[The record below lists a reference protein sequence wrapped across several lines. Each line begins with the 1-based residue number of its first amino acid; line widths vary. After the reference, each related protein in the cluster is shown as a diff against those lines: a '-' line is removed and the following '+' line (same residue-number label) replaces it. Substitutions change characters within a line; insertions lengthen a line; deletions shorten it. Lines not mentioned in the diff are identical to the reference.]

1 MKSRRSK
8 ATDISQKVKN
18 EVKERDK
25 GTCII
30 CGSPGLSNS
39 HYIRRSQGGLGI
51 PENVV
56 TMCFNCHNAYD
67 NGNKREEIADK
78 TRKYLMSI
86 YDNWNEE
93 NLIFNKWR

>member
-8 ATDISQKVKN
+8 ATDISQKVKE
-18 EVKERDK
+18 EVYERDK
-25 GTCII
+25 GCCII
-30 CGSPGLSNS
+30 CGSPGQPNS
-39 HYIRRSQGGLGI
+39 HYIRRSAGGLGI

-67 NGNKREEIADK
+67 NGYKREEIADK

-93 NLIFNKWR
+93 DLIFNKWR